1 MMPAAQGDG
10 LGERAMA
17 GALAVLK
24 IVDMTVVALGPFAT
38 MMLAEQGAEVI
49 KVESPEGDT
58 TRHVGPS
65 KANPGMG
72 PHHMFVNRN
81 KRSLCLDLKRPEA
94 LDALLQVI
102 RGADAL
108 VYSIR
113 PAAMGRLGLS
123 YEAVRRVN
131 PEICYVGAYGYH
143 EDGPYGHL
151 PAYDDAIQAVSGVA
165 ALMGGKD
172 GPPRY
177 APTVMA
183 DKTVGLTL
191 AYAILVAL
199 IHKVRSG
206 QGQKVDV
213 PMFETMVNW
222 LMLEHLWERSFTTEG
237 TLGYSRLMTPTRK
250 PYRAKDGYLAI
261 LPYTDRHWRA
271 FFDVAG
277 EPRVMDD
284 PRYATMSQ
292 RSLHIAEIYTM
303 VERLTPA
310 RSVAE
315 WIEALQARE
324 IPCMPVKSLEQL
336 FEDPH
341 LAARGLFRTVEH
353 HSEGEI
359 TTLAPPIAFS
369 ATPSEHLR
377 GAPLLGEDSLAVLR
391 EAGLPEAQIEA
402 LRTSGGLRS
411 AR

>member
-1 MMPAAQGDG
+1 
-10 LGERAMA
+10 MA
-17 GALAVLK
+17 GALAGLK

-94 LDALLQVI
+94 LQALLSVI
-102 RGADAL
+102 KGADAL

-113 PAAMGRLGLS
+113 PAAMARLGLS

-151 PAYDDAIQAVSGVA
+151 PAYDDAIQAISGVA

-199 IHKVRSG
+199 MHKVRTG

-222 LMLEHLWERSFTTEG
+222 LMMEHLWERSFAADG

-271 FFDVAG
+271 FFEVAG
-277 EPRVMDD
+277 EPGVMDD
-284 PRYATMSQ
+284 PRYATMRQ
-292 RSLHIAEIYTM
+292 RSLHIAEIYAM

-341 LAARGLFRTVEH
+341 LAARGLFRTIEH

-359 TTLAPPIAFS
+359 TSLAPPIAFS
-369 ATPSEHLR
+369 ATPSAHLR
-377 GAPLLGEDSLAVLR
+377 GAPLLGEDSQAVLR
-391 EAGLPEAQIEA
+391 EAGLPEATIEA
-402 LRTSGGLRS
+402 LRASGALRS

>member
-1 MMPAAQGDG
+1 
-10 LGERAMA
+10 MA
-17 GALAVLK
+17 GALAGLK

-72 PHHMFVNRN
+72 PHHMFVNRS

-94 LDALLQVI
+94 LRALLKVI
-102 RGADAL
+102 EGADAL

-113 PAAMGRLGLS
+113 PAAMNRLGLS
-123 YEAVRRVN
+123 YEAVRKVN

-191 AYAILVAL
+191 AYAILCAL
-199 IHKVRSG
+199 MHKVRSG

-222 LMLEHLWERSFTTEG
+222 LMLEHLWERSFAVDG
-237 TLGYSRLMTPTRK
+237 KIGYSRLMTPARK

-261 LPYTDRHWRA
+261 LPYTDRQWRA
-271 FFDVAG
+271 FFEIADAP
-277 EPRVMDD
+277 EVMSD
-284 PRYATMSQ
+284 PRFATMGQ
-292 RSLHIAEIYTM
+292 RSLHIPEIYAM
-303 VERLTPA
+303 VERLTPT

-315 WIEALQARE
+315 WVEALQARE
-324 IPCMPVKSLEQL
+324 IPCMPVKSLAEL
-336 FEDPH
+336 FDDPH
-341 LAARGLFRTVEH
+341 LRARGLFRTVEH

-359 TTLAPPIAFS
+359 TTLAPPISFS
-369 ATPSEHLR
+369 ATPSEHVR
-377 GAPLLGEDSLAVLR
+377 GAPLLGEDSLDVLR
-391 EAGLPEAQIEA
+391 EAGVPEAEIGA
-402 LRTSGGLRS
+402 LRASGALRS
-411 AR
+411 AG

>member
-1 MMPAAQGDG
+1 
-10 LGERAMA
+10 MA
-17 GALAVLK
+17 GALAGLK

-94 LDALLQVI
+94 LQALLSVI
-102 RGADAL
+102 KGADAL

-113 PAAMGRLGLS
+113 PAAMARLGLS

-151 PAYDDAIQAVSGVA
+151 PAYDDAIQAISGVA

-199 IHKVRSG
+199 MHKVRTG

-222 LMLEHLWERSFTTEG
+222 LMMEHLWERSFAADG

-271 FFDVAG
+271 FFEVAG
-277 EPRVMDD
+277 EPEVMDD
-284 PRYATMSQ
+284 PRYATMRQ
-292 RSLHIAEIYTM
+292 RSLHIAEIYAM

-341 LAARGLFRTVEH
+341 LAARGLFRTIEH

-359 TTLAPPIAFS
+359 TSLAPPIAFS
-369 ATPSEHLR
+369 ATPSAHLR
-377 GAPLLGEDSLAVLR
+377 GAPLLGEDSQAVLR
-391 EAGLPEAQIEA
+391 EAGLPEATIEA
-402 LRTSGGLRS
+402 LRASGALRS